1 MRAVL
6 LSLGLLACTHAKQS
20 VTLYEAG
27 DYAGAARSADEG
39 LASHPGDHGL
49 WQMRVRSALALG
61 DAEGV
66 ARSYAA
72 YVGQRSG
79 DDAELLSD
87 LAIATLSQALASPS
101 ARLKIAAIHAVEEAE
116 IQSLAD
122 SVAERLG
129 DDDDRVAAAAAVA
142 VINGYPNARPTAGQ
156 LLHSPDPEARRIV
169 VDGIGKKIGTLKK
182 VGPLAKID
190 LQRLAGSDPDPRVR
204 RAAIRWLGQ
213 LKVKEAGDVLE
224 RQLRHT
230 DEGVRAAAA
239 LAIAR
244 IGQGDLPALAK
255 RALADKALAVRLAG
269 IELLLAAKQTDELVK
284 LAQDDPD
291 PILAAEAAFA
301 ARRQDL
307 ATKALDRA
315 VGAEGWSTRAGAANM
330 ATRAAG
336 KSSGLQLAR
345 KLLADPDPRVKLA
358 AARVLAH
365 GGDRAAA
372 IDVFAAALTGD
383 SALGAATDLAELG
396 DARGIQTLDAM
407 VRDLK
412 ATPDQ
417 RASAAMAHRSARKVT
432 PGLVAALADSNGVVR
447 ASAATALVMLA
458 KPER

>member
-6 LSLGLLACTHAKQS
+6 LCLLVACAGRAKQS
-20 VTLYEAG
+20 VNLYESG

-49 WQMRVRSALALG
+49 WQMRVRAALALG
-61 DAEGV
+61 DADGV
-66 ARSYAA
+66 AKSYAS
-72 YVGQRSG
+72 YVGERAS
-79 DDAELLSD
+79 DDPELLQD

-101 ARLKIAAIHAVEEAE
+101 ARLKIAAIEAVAAAE
-116 IQSLAD
+116 LQTLAD

-129 DDDDRVAAAAAVA
+129 DDDDRVAAAAATA
-142 VINGYPNARPTAGQ
+142 VMNGYPQARNVAGQ
-156 LLHSPDPEARRIV
+156 LLHSPDAEARRMTIEGV
-169 VDGIGKKIGTLKK
+169 GKK
-182 VGPLAKID
+182 VGKDALVD
-190 LQRLAGSDPDPRVR
+190 LTKLAGGDPDPRVR

-213 LKVKEAGDVLE
+213 LKAKDAGELLE

-230 DEGVRAAAA
+230 DEGVRASAA
-239 LAIAR
+239 LALAR
-244 IGQGDLPALAK
+244 IGIGDLPALAK
-255 RALADKALAVRLAG
+255 RALADKALAVRIAG
-269 IELLLAAKQTDELVK
+269 IELLLAAKQTAELVR
-284 LAQDDPD
+284 LADDPD

-315 VGAEGWSTRAGAANM
+315 IAAEGWSTRAGAANM

-336 KSSGLQLAR
+336 KATGLSLAK
-345 KLLADPDPRVKLA
+345 KLLADPEPRVRLA

-365 GGDRAAA
+365 GGDRTAA
-372 IDVFAAALTGD
+372 IEVFASALTGD
-383 SALGAATDLAELG
+383 SALGAASDLAGLG
-396 DARGIQTLDAM
+396 DPRGIKTLDAM
-407 VRDLK
+407 VRDGK

-417 RASAAMAHRSARKVT
+417 RAAAAMAHRSARKVT

-447 ASAATALVMLA
+447 VEAATVLVMLA

>member
-6 LSLGLLACTHAKQS
+6 ISLGLMACAGRAKQS
-20 VTLYEAG
+20 VNLYEAG
-27 DYAGAARSADEG
+27 DYAAAARSADEG

-66 ARSYAA
+66 SRSYAS
-72 YVGQRSG
+72 YVGQRDG
-79 DDAELLSD
+79 DDAELLQD
-87 LAIATLSQALASPS
+87 LAIATLSQALSSPS
-101 ARLKIAAIHAVEEAE
+101 AKLKIAAINAVAAAE
-116 IQSLAD
+116 IQALAD
-122 SVAERLG
+122 AVAERLG
-129 DDDDRVAAAAAVA
+129 DDDDRVAASAAVA
-142 VINGYPNARPTAGQ
+142 VINGYPNARPAAGQ
-156 LLHSPDPEARRIV
+156 LLHSPDPEARRII
-169 VDGIGKKIGTLKK
+169 VDGVGKK
-182 VGPLAKID
+182 VGASALID
-190 LQRLAGSDPDPRVR
+190 LQKLAGSDPDARVR
-204 RAAIRWLGQ
+204 RSAIRWLGQ
-213 LKVKEAGDVLE
+213 LKAKEAGDVLE

-239 LAIAR
+239 LALAR
-244 IGQGDLPALAK
+244 IGQGDLAGLAK

-269 IELLLAAKQTDELVK
+269 IELLLAAKQTDDLIK
-284 LAQDDPD
+284 LADDPD

-307 ATKALDRA
+307 AVKALDRA
-315 VGAEGWSTRAGAANM
+315 VGAEGWSIRAGAANM

-336 KSSGLQLAR
+336 KSSGMQLAN
-345 KLLADPDPRVKLA
+345 KLLADPDPRVRLA

-372 IDVFAAALTGD
+372 IAIFTAALTGD

-396 DARGIQTLDAM
+396 DARGLKTLDAM
-407 VRDLK
+407 VRDGK
-412 ATPDQ
+412 STPDQ
-417 RASAAMAHRSARKVT
+417 RAAAAMAHRSARKVT

-447 ASAATALVMLA
+447 VEAATVLVMLA